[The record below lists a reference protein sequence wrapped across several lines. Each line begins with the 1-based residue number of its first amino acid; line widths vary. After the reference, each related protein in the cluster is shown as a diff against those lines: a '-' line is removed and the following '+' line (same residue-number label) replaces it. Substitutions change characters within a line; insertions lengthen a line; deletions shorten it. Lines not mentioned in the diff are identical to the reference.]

1 MLSLSLLSDISSS
14 VKHDRSPSAVGV
26 CVVLVEG
33 QSVQGHTRVMDV
45 PLSVLIFP
53 GRPADIRDRCFGN
66 KPRVNKGQEEAIKST
81 SRHHTI

>member
-1 MLSLSLLSDISSS
+1 MTC
-14 VKHDRSPSAVGV
+14 SPSAVGA

-33 QSVQGHTRVMDV
+33 QSVQGHTGVIDV
-45 PLSVLIFP
+45 PLSALIFP
-53 GRPADIRDRCFGN
+53 GTPADIRDRCLGN